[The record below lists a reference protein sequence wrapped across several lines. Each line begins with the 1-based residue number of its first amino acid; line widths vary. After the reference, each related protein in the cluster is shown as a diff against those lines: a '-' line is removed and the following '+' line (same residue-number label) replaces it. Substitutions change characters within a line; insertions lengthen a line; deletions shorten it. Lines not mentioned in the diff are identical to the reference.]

1 MDFSSQ
7 GPRLGFWKR
16 HTTKHPGQVKP
27 VPGKMGASG
36 MVFGAQYSHM
46 TAMQMDNHSWAMKKS
61 SLEDDEDDDRNPA
74 LAGYS
79 TLPAQDIPDDTQHE
93 KDASNGTRWR
103 DGAFSPKTTD
113 GFASRTSSLG
123 AGAAS
128 ANSPPSS
135 RSLPSTV
142 TATTATT
149 TSTGPSDTSSTS
161 PSSSAASTTAK
172 AGGSSSNASP
182 NLKMASSSAL
192 SPSNSIASPTSP
204 TDAGSIASRLSNT
217 HIKDTS
223 TDDVSKR
230 VQGMKS
236 TAHKI
241 LHDPLVIL
249 KGLEFES
256 AMGDLHLVGTEHP
269 ADEASHVLQN
279 NKQKARFQ
287 KFKTALQMPVV
298 DLDELRKLSWSGVPA
313 ALRPMVW
320 QLLVGY
326 LPSNADRRS
335 VALERKRKE
344 YQDGVQKTFAKG
356 IEGLDQTIWHQV
368 FIDVPRTNPKLAL
381 FQNPTT
387 QRCLERILYC
397 WAIRHPAS
405 SYVQGINDLVTPFFL
420 VFLTAY
426 IDEDQDPECYD
437 ISQLPEEILAG
448 IEADSFWCLSKL
460 LDGIQDNYTHAQ
472 PGIQRQ
478 IAKLRDLICRIDAPL
493 AAHLQS
499 EHVEFIQFSF
509 RWMNCLLMRE
519 VSLQHTIRMWDTY
532 LTEHPHGFSEFHL
545 YVCAAFLTKW
555 SAELQHLEFQDI
567 MLFLQAVPTDHWQE
581 SDIELLLSEAF
592 MWKTLFHASPM
603 HLGGAK

>member
-1 MDFSSQ
+1 
-7 GPRLGFWKR
+7 
-16 HTTKHPGQVKP
+16 
-27 VPGKMGASG
+27 
-36 MVFGAQYSHM
+36 
-46 TAMQMDNHSWAMKKS
+46 MDNHSWAMKKS
-61 SLEDDEDDDRNPA
+61 SLEDEDEDDRNPA
-74 LAGYS
+74 LAGYQ
-79 TLPAQDIPDDTQHE
+79 TLPAQDVHDEVQENEAVSVRKTNSKNEGSSRIST
-93 KDASNGTRWR
+93 ANTN
-103 DGAFSPKTTD
+103 ATATTD
-113 GFASRTSSLG
+113 GSASH
-123 AGAAS
+123 S
-128 ANSPPSS
+128 A
-135 RSLPSTV
+135 
-142 TATTATT
+142 TATISKSVTSPTT
-149 TSTGPSDTSSTS
+149 T
-161 PSSSAASTTAK
+161 TTTTTTK
-172 AGGSSSNASP
+172 AGGSSPGSDSSSS
-182 NLKMASSSAL
+182 NLKPGASL
-192 SPSNSIASPTSP
+192 SPSDKGISSTSP
-204 TDAGSIASRLSNT
+204 TESEVATASLASKLSNT
-217 HIKDTS
+217 HIRDTS
-223 TDDVSKR
+223 ADDASVR
-230 VQGMKS
+230 IQGMKS
-236 TAHKI
+236 TAYKI

-249 KGLEFES
+249 KGLEYES

-269 ADEASHVLQN
+269 VDEASHVLHN
-279 NKQKARFQ
+279 NKQKGRFQ
-287 KFKTALQMPVV
+287 KFKTMLQMPVV
-298 DLDELRKLSWSGVPA
+298 DLDALRKLSWSGVPA
-313 ALRPMVW
+313 ALRPIVW

-335 VALERKRKE
+335 MALERKRKE
-344 YQDGVQKTFAKG
+344 YQDGVQQTFSKG

-437 ISQLPEEILAG
+437 ISQLPAEILAG
-448 IEADSFWCLSKL
+448 IEADSFWCLSYL

-493 AAHLQS
+493 AAHLRS

-555 SAELQHLEFQDI
+555 SAELQQLEFQEI
-567 MLFLQAVPTDHWQE
+567 MLFLQAVPTDDWQE
-581 SDIELLLSEAF
+581 KDIELLLSEAY
-592 MWKTLFHASPM
+592 MWKTLFHASPK

>member
-1 MDFSSQ
+1 
-7 GPRLGFWKR
+7 
-16 HTTKHPGQVKP
+16 
-27 VPGKMGASG
+27 
-36 MVFGAQYSHM
+36 
-46 TAMQMDNHSWAMKKS
+46 
-61 SLEDDEDDDRNPA
+61 
-74 LAGYS
+74 
-79 TLPAQDIPDDTQHE
+79 
-93 KDASNGTRWR
+93 
-103 DGAFSPKTTD
+103 
-113 GFASRTSSLG
+113 
-123 AGAAS
+123 
-128 ANSPPSS
+128 
-135 RSLPSTV
+135 
-142 TATTATT
+142 
-149 TSTGPSDTSSTS
+149 
-161 PSSSAASTTAK
+161 
-172 AGGSSSNASP
+172 
-182 NLKMASSSAL
+182 
-192 SPSNSIASPTSP
+192 
-204 TDAGSIASRLSNT
+204 
-217 HIKDTS
+217 
-223 TDDVSKR
+223 
-230 VQGMKS
+230 
-236 TAHKI
+236 
-241 LHDPLVIL
+241 PLVIL

-335 VALERKRKE
+335 MALERKRKE

-437 ISQLPEEILAG
+437 LSQLPAEILAG

-555 SAELQHLEFQDI
+555 SAELQEKEFQDI
-567 MLFLQAVPTDHWQE
+567 MLFLQAVQTDHWQE
-581 SDIELLLSEAF
+581 ADIELLLSEAF
-592 MWKTLFHASPM
+592 YWKSLFHASPM
-603 HLGGAK
+603 HLGGGK